1 MGLTYRKNLGRP
13 LTSDEIDANFE
24 FFTSSLG
31 GATTGSNTFVGNQI
45 ITGSILISGSIIP
58 AVGVGQTTSSFDLG
72 SETAAWKDI
81 YVSEGSIKFVKSG
94 SEAVVLSAKDG
105 GIQVNG
111 GPTISADGIN
121 GQFFTSKSLDTDI
134 TVKDSNNSLL
144 MGPIDVEE
152 DKEIVVEEDSDLT
165 IFGDIEATIP
175 NDLSIRSLNVNSNTS
190 LNGNLT
196 VLSDIDSSGKVNSL
210 FYTTDKTITSDIVIN
225 DNESALII
233 GETVSIEEDKELTI
247 EDESDLTIFG
257 DIETQIPTT
266 VDNALFATTASYA
279 SNASYADTSS
289 YTTSASFAATASY
302 ALNANTTSAFPY
314 SGSAVITGSLLVN
327 DGTNNVVDTSNYSL
341 YDSNNKISLNWNE
354 RRIYSS
360 DEAKSVAAE
369 DRILHD
375 SNNATSLDWENRT
388 LNYPN
393 NNIAVDYN
401 TNGSVLISGNT
412 VSITGSV
419 VSMSGDFNITNPN
432 TSSEASG
439 SISAGG
445 STFTIGKNSTF
456 RNDSLGTL
464 NIAGGTVIVSGNLTL
479 ASDGGLYGLASASS
493 TITNGVPLTQGS
505 AHIAF
510 AQTGSNYN
518 MYVYIGG
525 RWRSA
530 SLF

>member
-1 MGLTYRKNLGRP
+1 MALTYRGQLDRP
-13 LTSDEIDANFE
+13 LTQEEIDANFAY
-24 FFTSSLG
+24 F
-31 GATTGSNTFVGNQI
+31 TGSHG
-45 ITGSILISGSIIP
+45 ITGSLGISGSIIP
-58 AVGVGQTTSSFDLG
+58 AVGVGQTTSSFSLG

-152 DKEIVVEEDSDLT
+152 GKEIVVEEDSDLT
-165 IFGDIEATIP
+165 IFGDIEVTDVA
-175 NDLSIRSLNVNSNTS
+175 NAENSVFAIS
-190 LNGNLT
+190 A
-196 VLSDIDSSGKVNSL
+196 SYSSEAIS
-210 FYTTDKTITSDIVIN
+210 
-225 DNESALII
+225 
-233 GETVSIEEDKELTI
+233 
-247 EDESDLTIFG
+247 
-257 DIETQIPTT
+257 
-266 VDNALFATTASYA
+266 ASYA
-279 SNASYADTSS
+279 STSSVATSASYAL
-289 YTTSASFAATASY
+289 TASY
-302 ALNANTTSAFPY
+302 ALNTTATSTFPY

-327 DGTNNVVDTSNYSL
+327 DGTNSVVDTTNYSL
-341 YDSNNKISLNWNE
+341 YDSNGDVSIDWNA

-360 DEAKSVAAE
+360 DGFKSVAAE

-375 SNNATSLDWENRT
+375 SSNATSLDWENRT

-393 NNIAVDYN
+393 NNIAVNYN
-401 TNGSVLISGNT
+401 TNGSVLISG
-412 VSITGSV
+412 SV
-419 VSMSGDFNITNPN
+419 VSMSGAFNITNPLG
-432 TSSEASG
+432 SDASSG

-445 STFTIGKNSTF
+445 STLTIGKYSTF
-456 RNDSLGTL
+456 SNNSAGTL
-464 NIAGGTVIVSGNLTL
+464 TIAGGTVIVSGNLTL
-479 ASDGGLYGLASASS
+479 ASDGGLYSLASASS
-493 TITNGVPLTQGS
+493 TITNGTPTTQGS

>member
-1 MGLTYRKNLGRP
+1 MALTYRGQLDRP
-13 LTSDEIDANFE
+13 LTQEEIDANFAY
-24 FFTSSLG
+24 F
-31 GATTGSNTFVGNQI
+31 TGSHG
-45 ITGSILISGSIIP
+45 ITGSLGISGSIIP
-58 AVGVGQTTSSFDLG
+58 AVGVGQTTSSFSLG

-152 DKEIVVEEDSDLT
+152 GKEIVVEEDSDLT
-165 IFGDIEATIP
+165 IFGDIEVTDVA
-175 NDLSIRSLNVNSNTS
+175 NAENSVFAIS
-190 LNGNLT
+190 A
-196 VLSDIDSSGKVNSL
+196 SYSSEAIS
-210 FYTTDKTITSDIVIN
+210 S
-225 DNESALII
+225 
-233 GETVSIEEDKELTI
+233 
-247 EDESDLTIFG
+247 
-257 DIETQIPTT
+257 
-266 VDNALFATTASYA
+266 SYA
-279 SNASYADTSS
+279 SSASYADTSS
-289 YTTSASFAATASY
+289 YTTSASYALTASY
-302 ALNANTTSAFPY
+302 ALNTTATSTFPY

-327 DGTNNVVDTSNYSL
+327 DGTNSVVNTTNYSL
-341 YDSNNKISLNWNE
+341 YDNNGDVSINWSD

-360 DEAKSVAAE
+360 DGAKSVAAE

-388 LNYPN
+388 LNYSN
-393 NNIAVDYN
+393 GNAAIDYSN
-401 TNGSVLISGNT
+401 TASLTLTNASTSGSVLITSSLINIDASNSFRIRNLSGNT
-412 VSITGSV
+412 
-419 VSMSGDFNITNPN
+419 
-432 TSSEASG
+432 EASG

-445 STFTIGKNSTF
+445 STLTIGKYSTF
-456 RNDSLGTL
+456 SNNSAGTL
-464 NIAGGTVIVSGNLTL
+464 NITGGTINISGSLTL
-479 ASDGGLYGLASASS
+479 ASDAGLYGLTSASS
-493 TITNGVPLTQGS
+493 TITNGTPTTQGS